1 MCTAQAQTP
10 SSAHTEAAQP
20 CQLRAPAAPA
30 STGPGWLWEPGSSPV
45 LCFHQP
51 RSPGFLQLAS
61 SSGAAQMLLKARSYN
76 SVLQKS
82 ETKKQAAAPPSTW
95 IKLAVY
101 HLRGETALARSEG
114 HEAEEPHSPRLLS
127 EEMFVLTY
135 PRDTGLSLQTHTHCT
150 SHKQPSRE
158 SATHRRYEA
167 HVMVT
172 KCVVCGSARDA
183 SRRRHSEAEAPGKEI
198 KGLDQHVNLGSKP

>member
-1 MCTAQAQTP
+1 MPVCTAQAQTP

-114 HEAEEPHSPRLLS
+114 REAEEPHSGNVPERGNVCAHLPKRHRL
-127 EEMFVLTY
+127 V
-135 PRDTGLSLQTHTHCT
+135 PANTHTLY
-150 SHKQPSRE
+150 KPS
-158 SATHRRYEA
+158 T
-167 HVMVT
+167 T
-172 KCVVCGSARDA
+172 F
-183 SRRRHSEAEAPGKEI
+183 P
-198 KGLDQHVNLGSKP
+198 

>member
-76 SVLQKS
+76 SIFAEIRDQ
-82 ETKKQAAAPPSTW
+82 ETGSSTSVHMDQTCCLPPTWRNSPGSQRGARGRGATQSSTPERGNVC
-95 IKLAVY
+95 A
-101 HLRGETALARSEG
+101 HLPKR
-114 HEAEEPHSPRLLS
+114 HRL
-127 EEMFVLTY
+127 V
-135 PRDTGLSLQTHTHCT
+135 PANTHTL
-150 SHKQPSRE
+150 
-158 SATHRRYEA
+158 Y
-167 HVMVT
+167 
-172 KCVVCGSARDA
+172 
-183 SRRRHSEAEAPGKEI
+183 
-198 KGLDQHVNLGSKP
+198 KP